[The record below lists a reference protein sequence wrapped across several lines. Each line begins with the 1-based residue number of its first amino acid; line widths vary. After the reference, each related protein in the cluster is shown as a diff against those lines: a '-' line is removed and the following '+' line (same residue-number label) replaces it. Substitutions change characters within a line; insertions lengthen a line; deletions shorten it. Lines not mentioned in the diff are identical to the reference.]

1 MQNDI
6 YRPLQAGGIDIGL
19 AGGEIAISRSST
31 FK

>member
-6 YRPLQAGGIDIGL
+6 YLPLQATGIDIGL
-19 AGGEIAISRSST
+19 AGGEIVISRSST